1 MKLFFSLI
9 EERKFKEPTP
19 RFVEISFNQ
28 SKSFRLPH
36 RNISEKTGKV
46 FVLFSPRNIRK
57 KKVDKEAYEAVSHK
71 FQMCSTF

>member
-19 RFVEISFNQ
+19 RFVENSFNQ

-46 FVLFSPRNIRK
+46 FCFVLPK
-57 KKVDKEAYEAVSHK
+57 KYKEEEGGQRSI
-71 FQMCSTF
+71 